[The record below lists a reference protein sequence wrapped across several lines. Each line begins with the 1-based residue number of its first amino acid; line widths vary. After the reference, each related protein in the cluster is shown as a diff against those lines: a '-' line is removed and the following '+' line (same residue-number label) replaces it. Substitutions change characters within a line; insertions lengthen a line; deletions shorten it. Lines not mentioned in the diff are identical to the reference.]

1 MSRTN
6 LLYVIT
12 KLELGGAQT
21 QLLALIKSLDP
32 DKFRPF
38 LFTAAEGLL
47 LPDFSSLNGLTLI
60 KSRCLERKI
69 NPLKDLCA
77 VIEIYRFIKKNN
89 IDVVHTHSSKA
100 GIIGR
105 CAARLAGA
113 RVIIHTVHGWSFN
126 DFQAPWKK
134 MLFTWLERRAAVTC
148 DALVVVSEHDLQKGL
163 SLRIGSRE
171 KYRLIRYGISW
182 PGPQE
187 GSREAAR
194 KALGIP
200 ADAVVIGTVSCLKPQ
215 KSPVGF
221 VRLAQALRTRFPQAR
236 FLLVG
241 DGVLRKK
248 VERLAQ
254 KMHLEKTLYL
264 CGWQRDIPRILSAM
278 DIFVLASLWEG
289 LPIAVLEAMAASLPV
304 VATDTGGIKEVVSDG
319 ESGFL
324 VSPRRIDEMEARIA
338 PLVEDAAL
346 RRRMGERARLRIG
359 DGLRTSR
366 MVSDTQNLYEELIK
380 KEGGLC

>member
-1 MSRTN
+1 MSRIN

-21 QLLALIKSLDP
+21 QLLALIKSLDQ

-38 LFTAAEGLL
+38 LFTAAEGFLL
-47 LPDFSSLNGLTLI
+47 ADFSSLNGLTLV
-60 KSRCLERKI
+60 KSRCLERNI

-89 IDVVHTHSSKA
+89 IDIVHTHSSKA

-113 RVIIHTVHGWSFN
+113 RVIIHSVHGWSFN

-134 MLFTWLERRAAVTC
+134 MLFTWLERRAAGAC
-148 DALVVVSEHDLQKGL
+148 DALVVVSEHDRQKGM

-182 PGPQE
+182 PGLQE
-187 GSREAAR
+187 GSREGAR

-221 VRLAQALRTRFPQAR
+221 VRLAQALHARFPQAR

-241 DGVLRKK
+241 DGILRKK

-254 KMHLEKTLYL
+254 KGHLEKALYL

-278 DIFVLASLWEG
+278 DIFVLTSLWEG

-324 VSPRRIDEMEARIA
+324 VGPRRIDMMEARIA

-346 RRRMGERARLRIG
+346 RRRLGERARLRIG
-359 DGLRTSR
+359 DGLSTGR
-366 MVSDTQNLYEELIK
+366 MVSDTQNLYKELIK